1 MSDQECKNGCTIPP
15 AFPRRP
21 GENPP
26 TLHGDGCFCCS
37 PNERVSVDNRP
48 GLPHF
53 NYRIGNYGAIR
64 EWLFDRINQ
73 TPELLTWTH
82 RAPDDPAVAL
92 LEGAAI
98 LGDILTFYQDTYANE
113 AYLSTARWRE
123 NIAELVRLL
132 GYRLSPALGG
142 NATFAFE
149 LKKDEPV
156 TIPAGF
162 PLKATMETTGKP
174 ADFETRE
181 EITAYPWLSRFNL
194 FRPLETPEI
203 KAKTTEF
210 YISAPEQLI
219 WPIELKAGEKLII
232 GESDKD
238 GTAQPSQL
246 TNAEIVTIESVRELH
261 GQKIFKIKGALK
273 RKTPV
278 ESLVAY
284 RLGRT
289 FHHFGSNNLEGTGG
303 GGSSTTAPTSATM
316 IDPSQPITSTAQ
328 VDGNKTTT
336 TSTIP
341 TMFVPLVKSLTEV
354 LTTTSVSQYMT
365 HLEIPLDIEVPDLV
379 PNTPMVFEFGVLNS
393 YRETY
398 LPHVTL
404 VRTIS
409 DVRSTSM
416 TWGVESGTVSIIT
429 ISESLNS
436 SIRDP
441 YDDSKELL
449 SWMFIADALF
459 HEVSSPAF
467 RIRRAKVNVA
477 ASKGSALAF
486 YGTAA
491 QARSLKGRR
500 LMFEKPGSGPAEY
513 NVANVDVNPLEGME
527 GFNQL
532 YPVTL
537 SDKVS
542 YWDFPNENPF
552 VTVYGNLVDA
562 DEGKTLPEEVLGSGD
577 STLVFQNFKLPKA
590 PLTYHIVPENTPPG
604 TPELEIYVDGRL
616 WHAVDTFFGREADE
630 HVYIVRED
638 TDGNSW
644 VQFGDGKTGARLS
657 TGVKNVTAR
666 YRTGTGSHGPLKTD
680 TKVQAGA
687 KLKNLD
693 KVQMPADASGGSPP
707 EDGNNAR
714 NAAPGKVQSL
724 GRIVSLRDFEFE
736 AAAVPGVAL
745 ASAAWGLVDNIPSI
759 VITVLMETGR
769 ASEVDAVRD
778 TLNSY
783 NLARGAGRYP
793 VVVIGGK
800 RRYVTAS
807 VQYGL
812 NAEFRADLV
821 EPEIRRA
828 LGVNYGLSALEEDQT
843 GLFSLRKR
851 RFGGR
856 EYASSIEGFVQNV
869 EGVVWAKAAAFQ
881 AFPAESDDPST
892 LPLPLTTKLEPIVAC
907 DTAHILSLYDKHLVL
922 TSSAGGKS

>member
-1 MSDQECKNGCTIPP
+1 MSDNGCKNGCTIPP

-26 TLHGDGCFCCS
+26 TLHGDGCFCCN
-37 PNERVSVDNRP
+37 PKTLVSVDNRAA
-48 GLPHF
+48 LPHF
-53 NYRIGNYGAIR
+53 NYRIGSYGTIR

-73 TPELLTWTH
+73 TPSLLNWTH

-113 AYLSTARWRE
+113 AYLRTARWRE

-132 GYRLSPALGG
+132 GYRLSPGLGG
-142 NATFAFE
+142 NSTFAFE
-149 LKKDEPV
+149 IKKDEPV
-156 TIPAGF
+156 TIPLGF

-174 ADFETRE
+174 ADFETLE

-194 FRPLETPEI
+194 FRPLGTPDI
-203 KAKTTEF
+203 KNKTTEF
-210 YISAPEQLI
+210 YISAPEQLTS
-219 WPIELKAGEKLII
+219 PIELKVGEKLII
-232 GESDKD
+232 GESDKG
-238 GTAQPSQL
+238 GTSQPAKF
-246 TNAEIVTIESVRELH
+246 TNAQIVTIDSVRELH
-261 GQKIFKIKGALK
+261 GQKIFKIKGHLK
-273 RKTPV
+273 RNTPI

-289 FHHFGSNNLEGTGG
+289 FHHFGNNNLEGTGG
-303 GGSSTTAPTSATM
+303 GSENAPLFSKM
-316 IDPSQPITSTAQ
+316 IDPSQPITSTAE
-328 VDGNKTTT
+328 VDGKKTTT

-341 TMFVPLVKSLTEV
+341 TRWVPLIKNLSEV
-354 LTTTSVSQYMT
+354 LASDSVSQRMT
-365 HLEIPLDIEVPDLV
+365 HLEFPLDIEVPDLV
-379 PNTPMVFEFGVLNS
+379 PNTPMVFEFGVANE
-393 YRETY
+393 YRLTY
-398 LPHVTL
+398 LPHLSL
-404 VRTIS
+404 VRTVTAI
-409 DVRSTSM
+409 RSTAM

-441 YDDSKELL
+441 NDNSKELL
-449 SWMFIADALF
+449 SLMFIADALF
-459 HEVSSPAF
+459 HEVTSPAF
-467 RIRRAKVNVA
+467 RIRHVKANTGG
-477 ASKGSALAF
+477 SKGNTLAF

-491 QARSLKGRR
+491 QAKSLKGRR
-500 LMFEKPGSGPAEY
+500 LMFEKPGVEPFELS
-513 NVANVDVNPLEGME
+513 VANVQADPFEGME

-532 YPVTL
+532 YTITL

-577 STLVFQNFKLPKA
+577 ATLIFQNFKLPKA

-616 WHAVDTFFGREADE
+616 WQAVDTFFGRGPDE
-630 HVYIVRED
+630 HIYIVRED

-644 VQFGDGKTGARLS
+644 VQFGDGKTGARLR
-657 TGVKNVTAR
+657 TGVKNVIAR
-666 YRTGTGSHGPLKTD
+666 YRTGSGSHGPLQTD

-693 KVQMPADASGGSPP
+693 KVQMPTDASGGSPP

-714 NAAPGKVQSL
+714 SAAPGKVQSL

-745 ASAAWGLVDNIPSI
+745 ASAVWGLVDNIPSI

-769 ASEVDAVRD
+769 GSEIDAVRD

-783 NLARGAGRYP
+783 NLSRGAGRYP

-800 RRYVTAS
+800 RLYVSVS

-812 NAEFRADLV
+812 NPEYRADLV

-828 LGVNYGLSALEEDQT
+828 LGVNYGLAALEEDQT
-843 GLFSLRKR
+843 GLFSLRRR

-869 EGVVWAKAAAFQ
+869 EGVVWAKTTAFK
-881 AFPAESDDPST
+881 AFPTDSDDPST
-892 LPLPLTTKLEPIVAC
+892 LPLPVVTKLKPIVAC
-907 DTAHILSLYDKHLVL
+907 GAGRILSLYDKHLVL

>member
-1 MSDQECKNGCTIPP
+1 MSDNGCKNGCTIPP

-48 GLPHF
+48 ALLHF
-53 NYRIGNYGAIR
+53 NYRIGAYGAIR
-64 EWLFDRINQ
+64 EWLFDRLNQ
-73 TPELLTWTH
+73 TPNLLNWTH

-92 LEGAAI
+92 IEGAAI

-113 AYLSTARWRE
+113 AYLRTARWRE

-142 NATFAFE
+142 NTTFAFE

-156 TIPAGF
+156 TIPQGF
-162 PLKATMETTGKP
+162 PLKTTMETTGKP
-174 ADFETRE
+174 ADFETLE

-194 FRPLETPEI
+194 FRPLDTPDI
-203 KAKTTEF
+203 KNKTTEF

-219 WPIELKAGEKLII
+219 SPIELKVGDRLII
-232 GESDKD
+232 GESDKA
-238 GTAQPSQL
+238 GTSQPKKF
-246 TNAEIVTIESVRELH
+246 TNAEIVTIESVRDLH
-261 GQKIFKIKGALK
+261 GQKIFKIKGNLK
-273 RKTPV
+273 RTAPI

-289 FHHFGSNNLEGTGG
+289 FHHFGNNNLEGTGG
-303 GGSSTTAPTSATM
+303 GSENAPLFSTM
-316 IDPSQPITSTAQ
+316 VDPSQPITSTA
-328 VDGNKTTT
+328 VVNGDKTTT

-341 TMFVPLVKSLTEV
+341 TRWVPLVKSLSEV
-354 LTTTSVSQYMT
+354 LTSESVTQRMT

-379 PNTPMVFEFGVLNS
+379 PNTPMVFEFGIANQ
-393 YRETY
+393 YRLTY
-398 LPHVTL
+398 LPHLSL
-404 VRTIS
+404 VRTVTDI
-409 DVRSTSM
+409 RTMSM

-441 YDDSKELL
+441 NDNSKELI

-459 HEVSSPAF
+459 HEVTSPAF
-467 RIRRAKVNVA
+467 RIRRAKVNA
-477 ASKGSALAF
+477 AGSKGNTLAF

-491 QARSLKGRR
+491 QAKTLKGRR
-500 LMFEKPGSGPAEY
+500 LMFEKPGAEPSVLS
-513 NVANVDVNPLEGME
+513 VANVEADPLEGLE

-532 YPVTL
+532 YTITL

-542 YWDFPNENPF
+542 YGDFPNEKPF
-552 VTVYGNLVDA
+552 VTVYGNLADA

-577 STLVFQNFKLPKA
+577 TTLIFQNFKLPKA
-590 PLTYHIVPENTPPG
+590 PLTYHIVPQNTPPG
-604 TPELEIYVDGRL
+604 TPALEIYVDGRL
-616 WHAVDTFFGREADE
+616 WHAVDTFFGREPDE
-630 HVYIVRED
+630 HIYIVRED
-638 TDGNSW
+638 TDDNSW

-666 YRTGTGSHGPLKTD
+666 FRTGNGSHGPLQTD

-693 KVQMPADASGGSPP
+693 KVQMPAEASGGSKP

-745 ASAAWGLVDNIPSI
+745 ASAAWGLVDNIPSV
-759 VITVLMETGR
+759 VITALMETGR
-769 ASEVDAVRD
+769 GNEIDAVRD

-793 VVVIGGK
+793 VLVIGGK
-800 RRYVTAS
+800 RLYVSVS

-812 NAEFRADLV
+812 NPEYRADLV

-828 LGVNYGLSALEEDQT
+828 LGVNYGLAVLEEDQT
-843 GLFSLRKR
+843 GLFSLRRR

-869 EGVVWAKAAAFQ
+869 EGVVWAKATAFQ
-881 AFPAESDDPST
+881 ALSQTDDPAGLS
-892 LPLPLTTKLEPIVAC
+892 LPLVTKLEPIVAC
-907 DTAHILSLYDKHLVL
+907 AAGRILSLYDKHLVL